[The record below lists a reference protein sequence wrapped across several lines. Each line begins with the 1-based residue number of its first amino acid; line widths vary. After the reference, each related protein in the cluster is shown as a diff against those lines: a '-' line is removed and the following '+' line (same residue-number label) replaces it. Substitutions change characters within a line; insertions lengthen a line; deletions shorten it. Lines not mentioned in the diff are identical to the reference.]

1 MWVGGDRHAPAA
13 LPSGK
18 TPYPLYRRLGGTQGR
33 YGMVW
38 KISPPPGFDPW
49 TVQPVASRYT
59 DWAMAA
65 LCSPANLNKMY
76 SVSVTDAYYW
86 ADLLTI
92 SDYERSLSPCHIT
105 TATRGPEKQRFR
117 SSTSPSR
124 GSQVALWARRSSSQK
139 FTREEHVTEDTA
151 DVTAV
156 EAADK
161 AVTISASANIH
172 LAFVVTPR
180 PSVQRHQLL
189 QDAVCKNKD
198 LAKS

>member
-1 MWVGGDRHAPAA
+1 MGNQRHVPAT

-18 TPYPLYRRLGGTQGR
+18 TRYPLYRRLGGPQGR
-33 YGMVW
+33 SGQVRKM
-38 KISPPPGFDPW
+38 SPPPGFDPR

-59 DWAMAA
+59 NWVIAA
-65 LCSPANLNKMY
+65 HCSLATVNKMY
-76 SVSVTDAYYW
+76 TVSVTDAYHW

-105 TATRGPEKQRFR
+105 TATRGPEKQRFP